1 MKKFELYIAIAM
13 FIITTFLIITI
24 PMVSEYSSGLLA
36 LVCFISAVG
45 YITGYLV
52 LDSFLSRHEMHHYFR
67 GYDAGRGLYESS
79 PKRKHKPFYNETY

>member
-1 MKKFELYIAIAM
+1 MKKFELYIAIVM

-24 PMVSEYSSGLLA
+24 PMVSEYSIGLLA

-52 LDSFLSRHEMHHYFR
+52 LDNFLSRHEMHHYFR

>member
-24 PMVSEYSSGLLA
+24 PMVFEYSNGLLA

-52 LDSFLSRHEMHHYFR
+52 LDSFLSRHEMHHYTK
-67 GYDAGRGLYESS
+67 GYEHGIDHGKEIQQY
-79 PKRKHKPFYNETY
+79 KHTH